1 MVLPLDFVLERIQK
15 LTYSKVIYSFIFTHY
30 HKPILQSTVFTRFII
45 RPFTILN
52 EMNVILLQ
60 FNSHFG
66 ILILQHHM
74 QIFGFKKNL
83 KPKKYAFYFQ
93 YKRTLLFH
101 TSNQKQLRKG
111 SF

>member
-1 MVLPLDFVLERIQK
+1 MTQMVLPLDFVLERIQK

-30 HKPILQSTVFTRFII
+30 HKPILQSTVFTRFI

-74 QIFGFKKNL
+74 QIFGLKKIL
-83 KPKKYAFYFQ
+83 
-93 YKRTLLFH
+93 
-101 TSNQKQLRKG
+101 NQKICLLL
-111 SF
+111 SV